1 MVPIPAEYL
10 PDFWDQVSAECMIEV
25 TCLLPNGVVV
35 LLNVSHNATLAEIK
49 EDLWEEAAKFPLFG
63 KLHDMS
69 VYIFTYINSMAERE
83 KLNDESRR
91 LCDIRPTGA
100 ILVITECRGE
110 KADDTINMSI
120 GHLIGKRLQE
130 FDALNSSEINDF
142 RFKMRRMGDE
152 LAQQRQKQTW
162 VDQLNYQFPPR
173 ISRQSYI
180 LIETLNEKR
189 Y

>member
-1 MVPIPAEYL
+1 
-10 PDFWDQVSAECMIEV
+10 
-25 TCLLPNGVVV
+25 
-35 LLNVSHNATLAEIK
+35 
-49 EDLWEEAAKFPLFG
+49 
-63 KLHDMS
+63 
-69 VYIFTYINSMAERE
+69 MAERE

-120 GHLIGKRLQE
+120 GHLIGKRMKISRVNYFPRDIYIPFSGLQE

-189 Y
+189 YACL